1 MKTKRSWTIQR
12 TAIVRQALEP
22 FKTRLLGIFI
32 YLFALLLIGTFGYMH
47 LEGWGTIDALYMS
60 VISLTA
66 VGFSEVYP
74 LSESGRIF
82 TMFLLA
88 FSVIGLGMCWAVF
101 TALIVESDLGNLL
114 GRYRM
119 DKKIKTLQD
128 HFIVCGLG
136 RMGRVIADE
145 VERMGCECIVI
156 ESDRDRAAALLS
168 PETLFL
174 VGDATREQTLEDA
187 GIMRAKGVAGCLT
200 DDAENLLLCL
210 TARGMRPDIE
220 IVARASDEE
229 SLKKL
234 RRAGATHAVSPNI
247 TGAVRMASVMMRP
260 SVVGFL
266 DAATLG
272 ADISLR
278 LEEAVIPSESQLA
291 GKSLAD
297 AKIPQNTGLVVMAIK
312 AGEAAPRYNPGP
324 ETLLNGGD
332 TIIVLGSPEQ
342 IEGLRGY
349 VNL

>member
-1 MKTKRSWTIQR
+1 MN
-12 TAIVRQALEP
+12 AI
-22 FKTRLLGIFI
+22 
-32 YLFALLLIGTFGYMH
+32 Y
-47 LEGWGTIDALYMS
+47 
-60 VISLTA
+60 
-66 VGFSEVYP
+66 
-74 LSESGRIF
+74 
-82 TMFLLA
+82 
-88 FSVIGLGMCWAVF
+88 
-101 TALIVESDLGNLL
+101 
-114 GRYRM
+114 
-119 DKKIKTLQD
+119 
-128 HFIVCGLG
+128 
-136 RMGRVIADE
+136 
-145 VERMGCECIVI
+145 ECIVI